1 MALTK
6 NTQMANRYGLNNK
19 LYDYA
24 TYKGDGTDKP
34 IMIIDF
40 ANVSHISIE
49 GDAVWATGGQTR
61 GNKVG
66 FNNPLT
72 GSFTLST
79 QIITPEVLALLAG
92 KSPKD
97 AGKTVVFENTAD
109 GTISPY
115 FVITSETV
123 WQDENGTKYS
133 EDLIFHKAKVKRAL
147 DIEYDGGADPI
158 SVDIEF
164 ELATDREGRLLTRGI
179 SDIEST
185 AAAPMDYT
193 SQTLGKNISD
203 LISEDTIILQDGT
216 VQGTLHYVEDYAD
229 FSSVVEEQSGNYF
242 PFHLNVTGTKM
253 TLKKNGVGRADK
265 TNMDFDADII
275 FRIPD
280 ADTIFSVEVDGKE
293 VIKLNFKSAVLETKN

>member
-1 MALTK
+1 MLTK

-24 TYKGDGTDKP
+24 TYKGDGTDEP
-34 IMIIDF
+34 IMVIDF

-49 GDAVWATGGQTR
+49 GDAVWATGGQAR

-97 AGKTVVFENTAD
+97 AGKTVTFENTAD

-133 EDLIFHKAKVKRAL
+133 EDLTFHKAKVRRAL

-164 ELATDREGRLLTRGI
+164 ELATDKEGRLLTRGI
-179 SDIEST
+179 SDIEATS
-185 AAAPMDYT
+185 AAPMDYA
-193 SQTLGKNISD
+193 SQTLGKDVSD

-216 VQGTLHYVEDYAD
+216 VQGTLHYVEKFTQ
-229 FSSVVEEQSGNYF
+229 FSSVEDEQAGNYF
-242 PFHLNVTGTKM
+242 PIHLDVTGKKM
-253 TLKKNGVGRADK
+253 TLKKNGVAPAR
-265 TNMDFDADII
+265 TNNIDFDADIVM
-275 FRIPD
+275 RVPD
-280 ADTIFSVEVDGKE
+280 ADTIFSIEVDGKE
-293 VIKLNFKSAVLETKN
+293 VLKLNFKAAVLETKN